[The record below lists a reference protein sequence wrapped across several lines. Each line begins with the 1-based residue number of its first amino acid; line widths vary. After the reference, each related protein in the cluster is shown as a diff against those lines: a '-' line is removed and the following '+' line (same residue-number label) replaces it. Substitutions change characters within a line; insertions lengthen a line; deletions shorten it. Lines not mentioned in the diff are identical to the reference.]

1 MAAEDRWAFLK
12 VADVVPKSDY
22 QFVVVGGSLYS
33 LVLIGALING
43 GVHPSEILL
52 VESSKSLGGQ
62 FRSDRSEINVLFDKG
77 TRILY
82 ETGDRRA
89 DGFISNVVERCESS
103 VLGGNQRDI
112 GGIFLNRR
120 LETGSVFPSFRN
132 VSVDTQFQ
140 ILGEILM
147 RAGVSTSEI
156 AEKSSSL
163 GEYLDSQ
170 FGPTARECIHEVI
183 CRHVFNVSATQL
195 STRVLDILPLNR
207 LSGFSH
213 QLMMDLSKSEG
224 LRSRLAF
231 PDQLRLPLKR
241 KQEYRGY
248 YPTSPGIERYVDVAE
263 TILCEAGVQIL
274 VGHAVARI
282 QNSSSKTEKTEMYVT
297 DSSGNTKAI
306 QVASKVFW
314 TSGPRALA
322 VCAGIDKAQLPAE
335 ISRKVALAHLLVSRI
350 DSMGELYY
358 AYNYDPEVSFFRVT
372 NYSAYCKDSQVS
384 GQFPLSVEIF
394 ADDDDEVN
402 FQENIE
408 RDLRIFLGLTC
419 SKDIGIQLVGRSTGF
434 FPLPRLDVE
443 ERWTIIAQMIAD
455 QLHGSLCFP
464 GLGSKSAKFLGRD
477 IVNDLLAQFDQ
488 GTN

>member
-1 MAAEDRWAFLK
+1 
-12 VADVVPKSDY
+12 
-22 QFVVVGGSLYS
+22 
-33 LVLIGALING
+33 
-43 GVHPSEILL
+43 
-52 VESSKSLGGQ
+52 
-62 FRSDRSEINVLFDKG
+62 
-77 TRILY
+77 
-82 ETGDRRA
+82 
-89 DGFISNVVERCESS
+89 
-103 VLGGNQRDI
+103 
-112 GGIFLNRR
+112 
-120 LETGSVFPSFRN
+120 
-132 VSVDTQFQ
+132 
-140 ILGEILM
+140 
-147 RAGVSTSEI
+147 
-156 AEKSSSL
+156 
-163 GEYLDSQ
+163 
-170 FGPTARECIHEVI
+170 
-183 CRHVFNVSATQL
+183 
-195 STRVLDILPLNR
+195 
-207 LSGFSH
+207 
-213 QLMMDLSKSEG
+213 MMDLSKSEG

-282 QNSSSKTEKTEMYVT
+282 QNSSIKNKKTEIYVT
-297 DSSGNTKAI
+297 DTSGNTKAV
-306 QVASKVFW
+306 QVAGKVFW
-314 TSGPRALA
+314 ASGSRALA

-372 NYSAYCKDSQVS
+372 NYSAYCKYSQVS

-408 RDLRIFLGLTC
+408 RDLRIFLGLNC

-443 ERWTIIAQMIAD
+443 ERWTSIAQMIAD